1 MGARQAAKVGRQL
14 VIPGLSIRAPLI
26 YSPTLTSMCR
36 DPLNKLIKLI
46 SCDLGPSNWQLSQ
59 TTGNWQP
66 ATGVIMKIAS
76 TFSSYRL
83 MLTHYAKGKKSER
96 EMGLITLPEIKHDYY
111 LNFSICPREHKSQ
124 KPKNQRCNTG
134 KKRNAFLM
142 DFFDELRG
150 GVRWGRQS
158 VLALC
163 GIIVV
168 CFHRML
174 WHQANK
180 QPSGRQRQREG
191 VAAEPS
197 GAGERRGS
205 EEGPHFYIK
214 TCGLGVL
221 QLQLQICTRNH

>member
-1 MGARQAAKVGRQL
+1 
-14 VIPGLSIRAPLI
+14 
-26 YSPTLTSMCR
+26 
-36 DPLNKLIKLI
+36 
-46 SCDLGPSNWQLSQ
+46 
-59 TTGNWQP
+59 
-66 ATGVIMKIAS
+66 MKIAS

-83 MLTHYAKGKKSER
+83 MLTHYAKGKKSWVRDR
-96 EMGLITLPEIKHDYY
+96 EWFNNIARDKTRLLPWQY
-111 LNFSICPREHKSQ
+111 LNSTSCPREYKSQ

-150 GVRWGRQS
+150 GVRAS

-180 QPSGRQRQREG
+180 QAKREREG
-191 VAAEPS
+191 VVADD
-197 GAGERRGS
+197 GGRERRVLS
-205 EEGPHFYIK
+205 STHFYIK

-221 QLQLQICTRNH
+221 QLQLQIFTRNH

>member
-1 MGARQAAKVGRQL
+1 MAMAMGVRQAAKVGRQL

-26 YSPTLTSMCR
+26 YSPTLTSVCR

-83 MLTHYAKGKKSER
+83 MLTHYAKGKRSER

-111 LNFSICPREHKSQ
+111 LNFLICPREHKSQ

-150 GVRWGRQS
+150 GVR
-158 VLALC
+158 
-163 GIIVV
+163 
-168 CFHRML
+168 
-174 WHQANK
+174 
-180 QPSGRQRQREG
+180 
-191 VAAEPS
+191 
-197 GAGERRGS
+197 
-205 EEGPHFYIK
+205 
-214 TCGLGVL
+214 
-221 QLQLQICTRNH
+221 

>member
-1 MGARQAAKVGRQL
+1 
-14 VIPGLSIRAPLI
+14 
-26 YSPTLTSMCR
+26 MCH

-46 SCDLGPSNWQLSQ
+46 SCDLGPTTGSWLRQLA
-59 TTGNWQP
+59 TGNWQP

-83 MLTHYAKGKKSER
+83 MLTHYAKGRKSWVRDR
-96 EMGLITLPEIKHDYY
+96 EWFNNIARDKTRLLPWQY
-111 LNFSICPREHKSQ
+111 LNSTSCPREYKSQ

-150 GVRWGRQS
+150 GVRAS

-180 QPSGRQRQREG
+180 QAKRK
-191 VAAEPS
+191 
-197 GAGERRGS
+197 RGS
-205 EEGPHFYIK
+205 GSWWW
-214 TCGLGVL
+214 G
-221 QLQLQICTRNH
+221 

>member
-1 MGARQAAKVGRQL
+1 
-14 VIPGLSIRAPLI
+14 
-26 YSPTLTSMCR
+26 
-36 DPLNKLIKLI
+36 
-46 SCDLGPSNWQLSQ
+46 
-59 TTGNWQP
+59 
-66 ATGVIMKIAS
+66 MKIAS

-83 MLTHYAKGKKSER
+83 MLTHYAKGRKSWVRDR
-96 EMGLITLPEIKHDYY
+96 EWFNNIARDKTWLLPWQY
-111 LNFSICPREHKSQ
+111 LNSTSSPREYKSQ

-150 GVRWGRQS
+150 GVRAS

-180 QPSGRQRQREG
+180 QAREKEG
-191 VAAEPS
+191 VVADD
-197 GAGERRGS
+197 GGERRVLS
-205 EEGPHFYIK
+205 STHFYIK

-221 QLQLQICTRNH
+221 QLQLQIFTRNH